1 MSGLILPN
9 RFTSQPPAS
18 TLVDQA
24 KAKELG
30 VVYLAV
36 ANESGMLR
44 DVIGGKDI
52 VNPGGSSTG
61 HTGRVWTFS
70 GAQQSNKAITLTG
83 EANLFVCA
91 RIKATAAQAGV
102 PGAAFGVYN
111 SGAQSGFGVGFSGSN
126 QVGLAWLTNSG
137 AGIDAYSTGA
147 LNAWYD
153 VYTNLEFASVGK
165 RAWINGRPATT
176 TQGSSVSNWITGQN
190 EIAVGAQHRSSGFL
204 RNFTGHI
211 EWAAV
216 LILDNAKIDDALSAR
231 LYADRFPYNLF
242 KSQSRRIWVA
252 AAGGGDATATIT
264 GVSGS
269 AQVGTVSTS
278 GNASVSLPGAS
289 GAGSV
294 GNVVASVSAATA
306 ITGVNGAGQ
315 VGNTTQTGAANV
327 AVSTVAGTGQ
337 VGTVS
342 ASGSGSP
349 DGNVTIT
356 GIAGTGQVGTLA
368 AAGNAAVPIAG
379 ISGAGNAGS
388 VVASVAI
395 TAAITGVSGAGSVGT
410 TAQTGTANVTVSSA
424 TGTGSAGTVS
434 ATGTSQDGNAVI
446 SGISGIGS
454 VGIVSANDGTVVN
467 NHGFIIIDTEPRLWW
482 KRKPSKLDDKKAE
495 EKIFKVARVIERV
508 VKHVANSNEPSVSK
522 EVYRKAAYAEVAP
535 LLREMPGFDWSP
547 MFRAILTQSKLQ
559 EQNRIAAEQAGILAK
574 QEIER
579 IKRIRDDE
587 EALIVLL
594 MGA

>member
-1 MSGLILPN
+1 MSNLILPQKW
-9 RFTSQPPAS
+9 TSQPQTPVGIDWSNPLSPKSGIWIPDRNLVNGRGITLGGSGGVPTSTIIPSGRALYTNGQYVQTDNPANAFSVCTWLAIIKPAAAPTS
-18 TLVDQA
+18 TNYSAFFQTSQVTLNWNHASAGYQGAFTINNGGAYPTA
-24 KAKELG
+24 KFT
-30 VVYLAV
+30 
-36 ANESGMLR
+36 SGFTAGAEV
-44 DVIGGKDI
+44 VIGGTYDGI
-52 VNPGGSSTG
+52 SLRIYRNGVLENTVVAGNSLSGVTVNSLQFLGGQGGTASWAGSCSLFYWDQT
-61 HTGRVWTFS
+61 
-70 GAQQSNKAITLTG
+70 KA
-83 EANLFVCA
+83 VPS
-91 RIKATAAQAGV
+91 AGM
-102 PGAAFGVYN
+102 
-111 SGAQSGFGVGFSGSN
+111 
-126 QVGLAWLTNSG
+126 
-137 AGIDAYSTGA
+137 A
-147 LNAWYD
+147 L
-153 VYTNLEFASVGK
+153 
-165 RAWINGRPATT
+165 
-176 TQGSSVSNWITGQN
+176 
-190 EIAVGAQHRSSGFL
+190 
-204 RNFTGHI
+204 
-211 EWAAV
+211 
-216 LILDNAKIDDALSAR
+216 LSAN
-231 LYADRFPYNLF
+231 PWQIF
-242 KSQSRRIWVA
+242 KPQARRIWVA

-342 ASGSGSP
+342 ASGIGAP
-349 DGNVTIT
+349 DGNVAIT

-368 AAGNAAVPIAG
+368 ASGNGAVSITGIAAT
-379 ISGAGNAGS
+379 GS
-388 VVASVAI
+388 VGSV
-395 TAAITGVSGAGSVGT
+395 TPSVTVTTTITGAIGTGSVGT
-410 TAQTGTANVTVSSA
+410 TTQTGAANATVSSA
-424 TGTGSAGTVS
+424 VGIGLVGTVS

>member
-1 MSGLILPN
+1 VSGLILPN
-9 RFTSQPPAS
+9 RFTSQPPVG

-83 EANLFVCA
+83 EASLFVCA

-126 QVGLAWLTNSG
+126 QVGLAWITNAG

-153 VYTNLEFASVGK
+153 VYTNLEVASVGK

-176 TQGSSVSNWITGQN
+176 NQGSSVSNWITGQN

-242 KSQSRRIWVA
+242 KSPQRRIWVVG
-252 AAGGGDATATIT
+252 AGGGISLSLTGQSLTANLGALSASVTSSVTGNQTTLQQGTIT
-264 GVSGS
+264 ANVSQTLTGQAIS
-269 AQVGTVSTS
+269 LVQG
-278 GNASVSLPGAS
+278 SVSS
-289 GAGSV
+289 D
-294 GNVVASVSAATA
+294 
-306 ITGVNGAGQ
+306 
-315 VGNTTQTGAANV
+315 
-327 AVSTVAGTGQ
+327 VSTVITGQ
-337 VGTVS
+337 TVS
-342 ASGSGSP
+342 LAQGSVTDASS
-349 DGNVTIT
+349 GNVTKALSGQSLSVSQGALTASISLALN
-356 GIAGTGQVGTLA
+356 GQSIVLSGGSVSPAISSALAGQQASVQQGNVSANISAGLTGQA
-368 AAGNAAVPIAG
+368 
-379 ISGAGNAGS
+379 
-388 VVASVAI
+388 
-395 TAAITGVSGAGSVGT
+395 
-410 TAQTGTANVTVSSA
+410 
-424 TGTGSAGTVS
+424 
-434 ATGTSQDGNAVI
+434 AVI
-446 SGISGIGS
+446 SNGTVFQAGSDVTKALTGQQLSIALGVLLEKKTIARPSSDTTAGAWLPSAGSSLYATLDEVSPDDADYIYTNSVSTCKIALNAVADPLTSSGQ
-454 VGIVSANDGTVVN
+454 IVSY
-467 NHGFIIIDTEPRLWW
+467 
-482 KRKPSKLDDKKAE
+482 
-495 EKIFKVARVIERV
+495 RVWSP
-508 VKHVANSNEPSVSK
+508 NSNGLTVRLMQGATEIASWTHTVLPTSPTTYQQTLTAGQCDAITDYSTLAIQLESV
-522 EVYRKAAYAEVAP
+522 
-535 LLREMPGFDWSP
+535 
-547 MFRAILTQSKLQ
+547 
-559 EQNRIAAEQAGILAK
+559 
-574 QEIER
+574 
-579 IKRIRDDE
+579 
-587 EALIVLL
+587 
-594 MGA
+594 

>member
-1 MSGLILPN
+1 MPLTKKPGRI
-9 RFTSQPPAS
+9 FT
-18 TLVDQA
+18 LDRA
-24 KAKELG
+24 KAKQTGTIWLS
-30 VVYLAV
+30 V
-36 ANESGMLR
+36 AQEEKLFRDLISGKN
-44 DVIGGKDI
+44 IA
-52 VNPGGSSTG
+52 NPGGFVTDTG
-61 HTGRVWTFS
+61 GKAATFNGS
-70 GAQQSNKAITLTG
+70 QQQNLAYSPAA
-83 EANLFVCA
+83 ANGLIIAA
-91 RIKATAAQAGV
+91 RIKATATQAGN
-102 PGAAFGVYN
+102 PGAAFGVYSSTAE
-111 SGAQSGFGVGFSGSN
+111 SGIGVGFDTAN
-126 QVGLAWLTNSG
+126 NVGAAYLTG
-137 AGIDAYSTGA
+137 AGAGLLASSPGVQ
-147 LNAWYD
+147 NVWYT
-153 VYTNLEFASVGK
+153 VFVQLRNGYFTN
-165 RAWINGRPATT
+165 AWINGKPATINQNVGPGGT
-176 TQGSSVSNWITGQN
+176 FSVHN
-190 EIAVGAQHRSSGFL
+190 EISIGAQHRSSGFL
-204 RNFTGHI
+204 RQFKGSI
-211 EWAAV
+211 EWAA
-216 LILDNAKIDDALSAR
+216 LLAGPSIDPVISNDYAEY
-231 LYADRFPYNLF
+231 LYASDYPYNLEAMP
-242 KSQSRRIWVA
+242 SRIWVA

-269 AQVGTVSTS
+269 GQVGTLFPS

-342 ASGSGSP
+342 ASGIGAP
-349 DGNVTIT
+349 DGNVAIT

-368 AAGNAAVPIAG
+368 ASGNGAVSITGIAAT
-379 ISGAGNAGS
+379 GS
-388 VVASVAI
+388 VGSV
-395 TAAITGVSGAGSVGT
+395 TPSVTVTTTITGAIGTGSVGT
-410 TAQTGTANVTVSSA
+410 TTQTGAANATVSSA
-424 TGTGSAGTVS
+424 VGIGLVGTVS

>member
-1 MSGLILPN
+1 MINRKIPWTTQPQIPVGVDWNNPNAGDLLLANVASLYSNQVNFAPPTRRISTVSHVGLEPNYFHANGEVVFSTPGIKTFFGRYLFDATNERFGGMFSSTNRSGIY
-9 RFTSQPPAS
+9 FEYTSSQLKVVVFNNGAYGVTNIGSTPAAGEVI
-18 TLVDQA
+18 T
-24 KAKELG
+24 LG
-30 VVYLAV
+30 VVSDSDTSHRIYRNGLLV
-36 ANESGMLR
+36 ATLSNTAQTGTFNVAGAMYCDASTFYTAKVAGVSG
-44 DVIGGKDI
+44 
-52 VNPGGSSTG
+52 
-61 HTGRVWTFS
+61 
-70 GAQQSNKAITLTG
+70 LTG
-83 EANLFVCA
+83 FSRRLSGDE
-91 RIKATAAQAGV
+91 IKE
-102 PGAAFGVYN
+102 
-111 SGAQSGFGVGFSGSN
+111 
-126 QVGLAWLTNSG
+126 L
-137 AGIDAYSTGA
+137 
-147 LNAWYD
+147 
-153 VYTNLEFASVGK
+153 
-165 RAWINGRPATT
+165 
-176 TQGSSVSNWITGQN
+176 
-190 EIAVGAQHRSSGFL
+190 H
-204 RNFTGHI
+204 
-211 EWAAV
+211 
-216 LILDNAKIDDALSAR
+216 
-231 LYADRFPYNLF
+231 
-242 KSQSRRIWVA
+242 KSQFGIFSPLNRRIWVA
-252 AAGGGDATATIT
+252 GAGGNGTATIT

-269 AQVGTVSTS
+269 GQVGTLFPS
-278 GNASVSLPGAS
+278 GNASVSLS
-289 GAGSV
+289 GAFGTGSV
-294 GNVVASVSAATA
+294 GSVAASVSVATT
-306 ITGVNGAGQ
+306 ITGVSGTGS
-315 VGNTTQTGAANV
+315 VGTTTQTGTANV
-327 AVSTVAGTGQ
+327 TAPSAAGTGS

-368 AAGNAAVPIAG
+368 AAGNAAVSIA
-379 ISGAGNAGS
+379 
-388 VVASVAI
+388 
-395 TAAITGVSGAGSVGT
+395 GVSGAGSVGSVTPSVTVST
-410 TAQTGTANVTVSSA
+410 TITGVSGTGSVGTTTQTGTANATVSSA
-424 TGTGSAGTVS
+424 VGIGLVGTVS